1 MYRFG
6 KEVARAYLK
15 VLTWQFLDSKT
26 DIIMKTITHL
36 RLESQP
42 SEYKI

>member
-1 MYRFG
+1 MYGFW

-15 VLTWQFLDSKT
+15 VLTWQFLDGKT
-26 DIIMKTITHL
+26 DNIMIRITHL
-36 RLESQP
+36 RLDSQP

>member
-6 KEVARAYLK
+6 KEVASAYLK
-15 VLTWQFLDSKT
+15 VFMWQFLDGKT
-26 DIIMKTITHL
+26 DIIMIRITHL